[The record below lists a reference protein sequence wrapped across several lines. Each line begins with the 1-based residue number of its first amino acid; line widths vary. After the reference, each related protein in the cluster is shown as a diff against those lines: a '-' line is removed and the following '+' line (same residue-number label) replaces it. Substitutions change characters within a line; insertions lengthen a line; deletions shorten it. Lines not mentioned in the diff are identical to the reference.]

1 MIILPFVGKEEYSV
15 MPKSKAKKTASKT
28 KTAAKNHSSKKQPA
42 KQKKAKKL
50 GFAYEIQS
58 VIIACIGLL
67 LLLSMFLPSLA
78 GVLGGA
84 VHDFLLGA
92 FGLPAFLLPILL
104 TVYGLHRVFVRQ
116 EGFGM
121 TYPLLGGIFLVLSVL
136 FHVLTLGEVPYEGFI
151 AGVKSYYEAGQAYS
165 GGGVVG
171 GLIGQPLLYLIGKA
185 GTLLV
190 LIALLLLAIV
200 LLTRFSFNDL
210 FKELSNRFHEWRE
223 EREARR
229 EEEEES
235 EEEDYEEYEEED
247 DEEYEEEEESPER
260 SRKIIDFPIFT
271 KKGKEAKEDPE
282 QLSIPTEEDSGIR
295 IVDHER
301 REEKEP
307 LPMEDIPFEDLPDEP
322 ESKEVPKAEDDLSD
336 TIIEIPKETVHIP
349 YKKPPL
355 SLLKADKPVKQVR
368 QSTKDLEESGRSL
381 EALLE
386 SFGVEAKVL
395 QIERGPAVTRYELQP
410 GKGVKVNRIVS
421 LQNDLALHFA
431 SSGLRIEAPI
441 PGKAAVG
448 IEVPNVS
455 VGAVSIRRML
465 SSDAFLEHPSP
476 VAFALG
482 QDISGRPVVAD
493 IAKMPHVLIA
503 GATGSGKSV
512 CINSLITSIL
522 YKSDPNEVKLLMVDP
537 KVVELGA
544 YNGIPHLLIPV
555 VTDPRKAAGALNWAV
570 QEMVQRYQTF
580 ADCRVRDMAGYNKM
594 VEETGEGE
602 KMPQIVIIIDEL
614 ADLMMVAP
622 HDVEDAICRLAQ
634 MARAAGM
641 HLVIATQR
649 PSVDVITGI
658 IKANIPSRISFAVS
672 SQIDSRTIL
681 DMAGA
686 EKLMGKGDMLFYP
699 VGASKPQ
706 RLQGAYI
713 SDQEVESVVNFV
725 KKQGHEAKYDEDILE
740 KIETVGGGAEKPD
753 AGDNDDLLPQAIEI
767 AVDIG
772 QISTSL
778 LQRRLKVGYAR
789 AGRII
794 DQMEERGIISGFEG
808 SKPRKTLISREEWQ
822 EMLMNQEG

>member
-1 MIILPFVGKEEYSV
+1 
-15 MPKSKAKKTASKT
+15 MPTKKTTKKKTA
-28 KTAAKNHSSKKQPA
+28 KTASGRKSAAKANTSGKTSG
-42 KQKKAKKL
+42 KQKKAKKR
-50 GFAYEIQS
+50 GFSFEIKS
-58 VIIACIGLL
+58 VVFACVGLL
-67 LLLSMFLPSLA
+67 LALSMFLPSLA

-84 VHDFLLGA
+84 VHDFLLGV

-104 TVYGLHRVFVRQ
+104 TVYGLHRVFTR
-116 EGFGM
+116 EASFGI
-121 TYPLLGGIFLVLSVL
+121 TYPVLGGIFLVLSVL
-136 FHVLTLGEVPYEGFI
+136 FHVIFLGDMPYDGFVSC
-151 AGVKSYYEAGQAYS
+151 VKAYYEAGQGYL

-171 GLIGQPLLYLIGKA
+171 GLIGQPLLFLIGKA

-190 LIALLLLAIV
+190 LITLLVLAAV
-200 LLTRFSFNDL
+200 LLGRFSLVSLVKDL
-210 FKELSNRFHEWRE
+210 MERFSEWRE
-223 EREARR
+223 ERALRR
-229 EEEEES
+229 EEEMY
-235 EEEDYEEYEEED
+235 EDDDYDDEDEEYLDED
-247 DEEYEEEEESPER
+247 YEEEEEFEKPKR
-260 SRKIIDFPIFT
+260 SRKIIDFPIFH
-271 KKGKEAKEDPE
+271 KEETEPEEPE
-282 QLSIPTEEDSGIR
+282 QLSIPTDEPTGIR
-295 IVDHER
+295 IVDHED
-301 REEKEP
+301 EVPENDMPLEP
-307 LPMEDIPFEDLPDEP
+307 LPLEALPEEPLTEEAEAPRADEDP
-322 ESKEVPKAEDDLSD
+322 SD
-336 TIIEIPKETVHIP
+336 TTIEIPKETIHIP

-355 SLLKADKPVKQVR
+355 SLLQADKPVKQVR
-368 QSTKDLEESGRSL
+368 QSAKDLEESGKNL
-381 EALLE
+381 ESLLE

-421 LQNDLALHFA
+421 LQNDLALYFA
-431 SSGLRIEAPI
+431 SSGIRIEAPI

-455 VGAVSIRRML
+455 VGAVTIRRML
-465 SSDAFLEHPSP
+465 SSDAFIEHPSP

-482 QDISGRPVVAD
+482 QDIAGKPVVAD

-512 CINSLITSIL
+512 CINSMITSLL

-537 KVVELGA
+537 KVVELSV

-580 ADCRVRDMAGYNKM
+580 ADCHVRDMAGYNKM

-713 SDQEVESVVNFV
+713 SDKEVEAVVNFV
-725 KKQGHEAKYDEDILE
+725 KKQGNEAKYDEDILE
-740 KIETVGGGAEKPD
+740 KIETVGGGGEKAD